1 MLWDQPP
8 PQALRFSHGG
18 GESETRV
25 TGDEPQGTMG
35 RVQPSRPLSPSRLP
49 LSAHFHQERDV
60 WVRGSYTKEWN
71 RTYLICDA
79 PLSRLARRS
88 FASLLKS
95 CPNHLYVWT
104 EARTSAGVPD
114 KAIRYS
120 VLNIAQSLN
129 PRSLAKRVVNLNWTK
144 SALIIYKKVQ
154 FTCLLQIV
162 LSQIK
167 RGKSEH
173 RWNFIP

>member
-1 MLWDQPP
+1 MNRKGPWE
-8 PQALRFSHGG
+8 GY
-18 GESETRV
+18 
-25 TGDEPQGTMG
+25 
-35 RVQPSRPLSPSRLP
+35 SRLARCLLP
-49 LSAHFHQERDV
+49 AFLWAHIFIKRETSGYEAVTPKSGTEPIWYVTLHF
-60 WVRGSYTKEWN
+60 
-71 RTYLICDA
+71 
-79 PLSRLARRS
+79 SRLARRS

-114 KAIRYS
+114 KAIRHS

-144 SALIIYKKVQ
+144 SALIIYKKSSVHL
-154 FTCLLQIV
+154 FASDYLEPNY
-162 LSQIK
+162 K

>member
-1 MLWDQPP
+1 MNRKGPWE
-8 PQALRFSHGG
+8 GY
-18 GESETRV
+18 
-25 TGDEPQGTMG
+25 
-35 RVQPSRPLSPSRLP
+35 SRLARCLLP
-49 LSAHFHQERDV
+49 AFLCAHIFIEREGDV
-60 WVRGSYTKEWN
+60 WVRGSCTKEWN

-120 VLNIAQSLN
+120 SVLNIAQSLN

-154 FTCLLQIV
+154 FTCLLQII

>member
-1 MLWDQPP
+1 M
-8 PQALRFSHGG
+8 
-18 GESETRV
+18 
-25 TGDEPQGTMG
+25 
-35 RVQPSRPLSPSRLP
+35 
-49 LSAHFHQERDV
+49 
-60 WVRGSYTKEWN
+60 N
-71 RTYLICDA
+71 RKGPWEGY
-79 PLSRLARRS
+79 SRLARC
-88 FASLLKS
+88 LLPAFLWAHIFIKRETSGYEAVTPKS
-95 CPNHLYVWT
+95 GTEPIWYVTLHFRDWRGAVSPRYWNRAQIT
-104 EARTSAGVPD
+104 YMCERKLVRVLAYRTRLSG
-114 KAIRYS
+114 YS